1 MAKGSG
7 GGGWG
12 WFIIGGGGLLLYALK
27 KRSDDRLGD
36 DIDRVVEALNKG
48 FGHGW
53 VTVGLNL
60 LEAHLRRVLPPQV
73 VAFVDVVH
81 FVERQAYQ
89 AQMVGQP
96 KPPGSVKKSLAM
108 DEARRRGLAGYLG

>member
-1 MAKGSG
+1 MAKGKG

-12 WFIIGGGGLLLYALK
+12 PLLIVGGGLLLYGLK
-27 KRSDDRLGD
+27 KRSDDRIGD
-36 DIDRVVEALNKG
+36 GIDEVVKALNDE

-53 VTVGLNL
+53 VTVGLNF
-60 LEAHLRRVLPPQV
+60 LEAHLRKVLPPHV

-81 FVERQAYQ
+81 LIETQALRAQ
-89 AQMVGQP
+89 AAGQP
-96 KPPGSVKKSLAM
+96 KPLGSVKRDLAI